1 MATIKMDAVSRST
14 RLLMNLWTA
23 FIGLLKAGLRA
34 HTAVHSTAELKASPA
49 GCAKVKAG
57 LPAGSENRT

>member
-14 RLLMNLWTA
+14 LLLMNLWTA

-34 HTAVHSTAELKASPA
+34 HAAVHSLRK
-49 GCAKVKAG
+49 
-57 LPAGSENRT
+57 